1 MNNFKQWK
9 IALLVSAVISCSSVN
24 GAVSQEEAVRLGN
37 DLTPFGGIKA
47 GNEEGTIPAWTGG
60 LTSGPQGYAH
70 KSGDF
75 LPNPFVDEKPLFA
88 ITAQNLGQYADKLSA
103 GQRALLKKYPDSYRL
118 DIYPT
123 HRTHAVPEW
132 VARNIRQNA
141 IKAKLV
147 DGGNGI
153 EGAYGGVPFPIPS
166 SGEEVMWNHL
176 LRWQGGDSEYRYN
189 ALVVQ
194 PNGTISSGESIAVE
208 QSAFYLPGGSVET
221 FGGDYF
227 SLLVNYLAPARR
239 KGEVLLIVDPINQ
252 VKNPRNAW
260 LYLPGQRRVRRAPTV
275 AYDTPNPNFNGV
287 ATYDDTYMFYGALDR
302 YNWKLVGKRE
312 LYVPYNNYKQDSPAR
327 YTEVMKGGHTNPN
340 YGRWELHRVWEV
352 EATLKDGSRHVY
364 GKRTF
369 YVDEDSWLVVL
380 SDSYD
385 GRGNLWRTNTMH
397 SLAYWT
403 APGVMRGSFVHYD
416 LVSGVYGV
424 NVAVNEQAKAIVF
437 TEPRKAE
444 FFTPASLRRQSLR

>member
-60 LTSGPQGYAH
+60 LTSGLQGYAH

-132 VARNIRQNA
+132 VARNIQQNA

-176 LRWQGGDSEYRYN
+176 LRWQGGFR
-189 ALVVQ
+189 
-194 PNGTISSGESIAVE
+194 IS
-208 QSAFYLPGGSVET
+208 L
-221 FGGDYF
+221 
-227 SLLVNYLAPARR
+227 
-239 KGEVLLIVDPINQ
+239 
-252 VKNPRNAW
+252 
-260 LYLPGQRRVRRAPTV
+260 
-275 AYDTPNPNFNGV
+275 
-287 ATYDDTYMFYGALDR
+287 
-302 YNWKLVGKRE
+302 
-312 LYVPYNNYKQDSPAR
+312 
-327 YTEVMKGGHTNPN
+327 
-340 YGRWELHRVWEV
+340 
-352 EATLKDGSRHVY
+352 
-364 GKRTF
+364 
-369 YVDEDSWLVVL
+369 
-380 SDSYD
+380 
-385 GRGNLWRTNTMH
+385 
-397 SLAYWT
+397 
-403 APGVMRGSFVHYD
+403 
-416 LVSGVYGV
+416 
-424 NVAVNEQAKAIVF
+424 
-437 TEPRKAE
+437 
-444 FFTPASLRRQSLR
+444 

>member
-1 MNNFKQWK
+1 MDRRFD
-9 IALLVSAVISCSSVN
+9 
-24 GAVSQEEAVRLGN
+24 ER
-37 DLTPFGGIKA
+37 
-47 GNEEGTIPAWTGG
+47 PA
-60 LTSGPQGYAH
+60 GYAH

-132 VARNIRQNA
+132 VARNIQQNA

-176 LRWQGGDSEYRYN
+176 LRWQGDSEYRYN

-252 VKNPRNAW
+252 VKTRGTPGCTCRDSVVSVGPR
-260 LYLPGQRRVRRAPTV
+260 RSPTILRIPISTV
-275 AYDTPNPNFNGV
+275 WRHTMTPTCF
-287 ATYDDTYMFYGALDR
+287 T
-302 YNWKLVGKRE
+302 
-312 LYVPYNNYKQDSPAR
+312 
-327 YTEVMKGGHTNPN
+327 
-340 YGRWELHRVWEV
+340 GRLTVI
-352 EATLKDGSRHVY
+352 TGS
-364 GKRTF
+364 
-369 YVDEDSWLVVL
+369 
-380 SDSYD
+380 
-385 GRGNLWRTNTMH
+385 
-397 SLAYWT
+397 
-403 APGVMRGSFVHYD
+403 
-416 LVSGVYGV
+416 
-424 NVAVNEQAKAIVF
+424 
-437 TEPRKAE
+437 
-444 FFTPASLRRQSLR
+444 